1 MVSCVSVDTESTINN
16 IFFRFCK
23 YFPKLKLTLTTD
35 KLFFGDFTVSANTY
49 IVNRG
54 TKRKIFDKDCS
65 LITFR
70 SVIIFEWF
78 YFFFSKIIIIC
89 FLRLLHF
96 ISVRLYN
103 LLQWNFLNWLLIRT
117 KNVS

>member
-1 MVSCVSVDTESTINN
+1 MISCVSVDTESTINN

-23 YFPKLKLTLTTD
+23 YFPKLKFSLRAVIIIGNLQSIDT
-35 KLFFGDFTVSANTY
+35 NTY

-54 TKRKIFDKDCS
+54 TERKIFDENCS

-96 ISVRLYN
+96 ISVRLHN

-117 KNVS
+117 KNIS

>member
-23 YFPKLKLTLTTD
+23 YFPKLKISFSTILVNND
-35 KLFFGDFTVSANTY
+35 TY
-49 IVNRG
+49 IVNG
-54 TKRKIFDKDCS
+54 GAKRKIFDEYCS
-65 LITFR
+65 LITLR

-89 FLRLLHF
+89 FLRFLNF
-96 ISVRLYN
+96 ISVGLHN
-103 LLQWNFLNWLLIRT
+103 LFQWDFLDWLFIRT
-117 KNVS
+117 KLQIQHWSY